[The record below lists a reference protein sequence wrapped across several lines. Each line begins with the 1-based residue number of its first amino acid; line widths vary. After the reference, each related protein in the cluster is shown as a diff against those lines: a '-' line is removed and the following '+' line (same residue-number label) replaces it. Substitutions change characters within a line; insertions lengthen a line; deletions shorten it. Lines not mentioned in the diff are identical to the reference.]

1 MAKLQEKLSFRD
13 DFTPVSTEEWEEKIH
28 QDLKGADYNK
38 KLMWH
43 PLEGFAVR
51 PYYRAED
58 LKNIRHLDIRPAEF
72 PWVRGKTDR
81 HNSWFVRQDVDALTD
96 FGEANEKAL
105 RVLSRGVD
113 SLGFV
118 IDNTA
123 KPSFDD
129 FELLLNDICI
139 PAIELNFR
147 AGHASSHILSL
158 LRQKIGKDSI
168 DKAEIRGSLD
178 YNPLGCLNKYGR
190 FCSPEEQQFSGM
202 KELVKDT
209 ADLPSFAVFEVD
221 AEWIH
226 NAGATNVQE
235 LAFALAMGNE
245 YLAFLTDQ
253 GIAVDEAARN
263 IHFKFGVGPAYF
275 LEIAKFRA
283 ARMLWAKVVEAY
295 KPLDAGSTQ
304 MRIHAETSKW
314 NQTIYDP
321 YVNML
326 RDTTEAMSASLG
338 GADSITVTPYD
349 KTFEKPGEFA
359 ERIARNTQII
369 LKEEAHFDRVAD
381 PAGGAYYI
389 EELTQSIADHAWKLF
404 QKIENESGYI
414 NAFKKG
420 MIQKKIQET
429 ANSRNMNLAMRKEVL
444 VGVNLYPNAQE
455 VRDEGIDESTIRSAS
470 RKKEDALAEPIK
482 PYRGAEE
489 LEDLRHK
496 TDKMRGSRPKVFM
509 LTIGD
514 KKMRRARAQFSS
526 GFFAAAG
533 FEILDHI
540 GFSSVDEGVQAAR
553 EGKPEIVV
561 VCSSDQ
567 EYPDLAPAIYD
578 RLKETSII
586 VVAGYPKDSID
597 ILQEKG
603 IRHFIHIKSNLV
615 ESLKEFQQLL
625 GIE

>member
-1 MAKLQEKLSFRD
+1 MVKLQEKLSFRD
-13 DFTPVSTEEWEEKIH
+13 DFPPVSTEEWEEKIH

-38 KLMWH
+38 KLRWR

-58 LKNIRHLDIRPAEF
+58 LKKIRHLDIRPAEF
-72 PWVRGKTDR
+72 PWVRGKTGH
-81 HNSWFVRQDVDALTD
+81 HNSWFVRQDVDARQD
-96 FGEANEKAL
+96 FGEANARAL
-105 RVLSRGVD
+105 RILGRGVD
-113 SLGFV
+113 SIGFLM
-118 IDNTA
+118 DDTA
-123 KPSFDD
+123 NPSFDD
-129 FELLLNDICI
+129 FESLLNDICI
-139 PAIELNFR
+139 QAIELNFLT
-147 AGHASSHILSL
+147 GHASAHILTL
-158 LRQKIGKDSI
+158 LREKIGKDSI
-168 DKAEIRGSLD
+168 DRDKVRGSVD
-178 YNPLGCLNKYGR
+178 FNPLGCLNKYGR
-190 FCSPEEQQFSGM
+190 FCNNEGQPFSGM
-202 KELVKDT
+202 KELVEKSS
-209 ADLPSFAVFEVD
+209 DLPSFAVLEVD
-221 AEWIH
+221 AAWLH

-245 YLAFLTDQ
+245 YMAFLTDQ
-253 GIAVDEAARN
+253 GFAPDEAARN
-263 IHFKFGVGPAYF
+263 IHFKLGVGPAYF

-295 KPLDAGSTQ
+295 KPSDASSTQ
-304 MRIHAETSKW
+304 MRIHAETSQW

-338 GADSITVTPYD
+338 GADSITVVPYD
-349 KTFEKPGEFA
+349 KPYEQPGEFA

-404 QKIENESGYI
+404 QEIEIEGGYVE
-414 NAFKKG
+414 AFKKG
-420 MIQKKIQET
+420 MIQDKIKET
-429 ANSRNMNLAMRKEVL
+429 ANNRNMNLAMRKEIL

-455 VRDEGIDESTIRSAS
+455 VMDEGIDGNAVHSVSH
-470 RKKEDALAEPIK
+470 KKEDAIAEPVK

-489 LEDLRHK
+489 LEQLRYR
-496 TDKMRGSRPKVFM
+496 TDKMKDDRPKVFM

-514 KKMRRARAQFSS
+514 KQMRRARAQFSS

-540 GFSSVDEGVQAAR
+540 GFTSVDEGVQAVR
-553 EGKPEIVV
+553 EENPEIVV
-561 VCSSDQ
+561 ICSSDQ
-567 EYPDLAPAIYD
+567 EYPEVAPEIFE
-578 RLKETSII
+578 RLKDETII
-586 VVAGYPKDSID
+586 VIAGYPKESID
-597 ILQEKG
+597 MLREKG
-603 IRHFIHIKSNLV
+603 IRHFIHVKSNIV
-615 ESLKEFQQLL
+615 DSLREFQQLL